1 MPNGEAASLIKY
13 SKLTLIKP
21 SIQNGAICLDAPD
34 LPTLQ
39 LPKSLDEL
47 KGETIRVVYVVH
59 LISSYFNNSMNF
71 TELCRKKTSLFNN

>member
-1 MPNGEAASLIKY
+1 MKQKQFNMEQTFQIHRQYCIIMSDGEMATMRKLSR
-13 SKLTLIKP
+13 LTLIKP

-47 KGETIRVVYVVH
+47 KGETHKV
-59 LISSYFNNSMNF
+59 
-71 TELCRKKTSLFNN
+71 E

>member
-1 MPNGEAASLIKY
+1 MPNGEAATMTKF

-21 SIQNGAICLDAPD
+21 SVQKGAICLDAPN

-47 KGETIRVVYVVH
+47 KGDT
-59 LISSYFNNSMNF
+59 
-71 TELCRKKTSLFNN
+71 RKVE